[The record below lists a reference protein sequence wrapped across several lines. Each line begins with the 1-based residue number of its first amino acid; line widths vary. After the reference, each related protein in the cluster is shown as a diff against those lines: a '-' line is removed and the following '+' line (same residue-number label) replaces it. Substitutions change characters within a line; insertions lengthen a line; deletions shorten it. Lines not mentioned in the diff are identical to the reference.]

1 MARYKIFKYILLLLL
16 GFAWLLPLASMFLFS
31 FAPNSDIIRMR
42 LLPSKVTLD
51 NYYAVFT
58 TEIRGVSI
66 PKALLNSLVVLVI
79 QVTGIL
85 ALDAPAAYAL
95 ARLNFWG
102 RETIFRLILITM
114 MMPGHII
121 LISLYVLMAS
131 VGLVDTLPG
140 LFLPGLPRV
149 IGIFL
154 LRQFFKELPQE
165 IEDAA
170 YIDGANEWQTFIKI
184 MLPMASPA
192 LATLTVI
199 TVLYSWNNFLWPL
212 VILNSPEKLTVP
224 IAVAYLRAG
233 TNVSQNYSILLS
245 ASFLTSLPM
254 ILLFIFA
261 QKWIV
266 KGVAPT
272 SGIK

>member
-1 MARYKIFKYILLLLL
+1 MYRIFKYIALCLL
-16 GFAWLLPLASMFLFS
+16 GLIWVSPLAFMFLFS
-31 FAPNSDIIRMR
+31 LAPNSDIIQMR
-42 LLPSKVTLD
+42 LLPSEITFS
-51 NYYAVFT
+51 NYYDVFLT
-58 TEIRGVSI
+58 KIRGVSI
-66 PKALLNSLVVLVI
+66 PKSLLNSLIVLII

-85 ALDAPAAYAL
+85 ILDAPAAYAL

-102 RETIFRLILITM
+102 RETIFRIILVTM

-121 LISLYVLMAS
+121 LISLYILMANL
-131 VGLVDTLPG
+131 GLVDTLPG

-154 LRQFFKELPQE
+154 LRQFFRELPQE

-170 YIDGANEWQTFIKI
+170 YIDGASEWQTFLKI

-199 TVLYSWNNFLWPL
+199 TMLYSWNNFLWPL
-212 VILNSPEKLTVP
+212 VIINSSEKLTVP

-233 TNVSQNYSILLS
+233 TNVSQNYSTMLA

-254 ILLFIFA
+254 IILFVFA
-261 QKWIV
+261 QRWIV

>member
-66 PKALLNSLVVLVI
+66 PKALLNSLVVLII

-140 LFLPGLPRV
+140 LFLTGLPRV

-199 TVLYSWNNFLWPL
+199 TMLYSWNNFLWPL
-212 VILNSPEKLTVP
+212 VILNSSEKLTVP

-233 TNVSQNYSILLS
+233 TNVSQNYSILLA